1 MNSVKIFGKYLDQPK
16 LVEKFSK
23 TVPAIMIAGGAGFA
37 LHNYNHAPE
46 NEKKKVLKKDVI
58 VIATTIAA
66 ALAAPKIA
74 SKLVK
79 RGGHSHGTHAH
90 APKIEPSHIHE
101 HEAHKHCEH
110 HHEHHHNHEHE
121 HIPALSEF
129 LKENKVSEQT
139 AKLLEKT
146 QTKALKLS
154 EIKTVFNELGDKKFA
169 KKFLSDEHQGLI
181 PDPEN
186 IDYKHLTGELGWL
199 SIMGAIPVLGG
210 IAGGAFADKVTGE
223 NLKETMPNKVKEGAY
238 QYLANIFLCNIG
250 AGAALFALEKAK
262 ITSKSARAVG
272 MIGGIILTGIIGGSA
287 IANYIGQKVINPL
300 MGQKNKNEKLFTERK
315 PEALDISLH
324 ADDIATVAVMSG
336 LKWIEPAL
344 PILYGISGYR
354 AGIGYRN
361 EHAYDKFYYLLH
373 NNNDHKKHSDSAYSA
388 FA

>member
-1 MNSVKIFGKYLDQPK
+1 MNSLSIFGKYLDQPK

-23 TVPAIMIAGGAGFA
+23 AVPAIMVAGGAGIA
-37 LHNYNHAPE
+37 LHNTHKAPE
-46 NEKKKVLKKDVI
+46 KEKKKVLTKDAI
-58 VIATTIAA
+58 VIAATILS

-74 SKLVK
+74 SKIVK
-79 RGGHSHGTHAH
+79 GGHH
-90 APKIEPSHIHE
+90 
-101 HEAHKHCEH
+101 H
-110 HHEHHHNHEHE
+110 HHEEDE
-121 HIPALSEF
+121 VVQTLAEF
-129 LKENKVSEQT
+129 LKENKVTKET
-139 AKLLEKT
+139 EKLLEKA

-154 EIKTVFNELGDKKFA
+154 EVKTVFKELGENKNA
-169 KKFLSDEHQGLI
+169 KEFLSGEDGLI

-186 IDYKHLTGELGWL
+186 IDSKHLFGEIGRLSVLGL
-199 SIMGAIPVLGG
+199 IPVLGG
-210 IAGGAFADKVTGE
+210 VTGGAIADKVTGE

-250 AGAALFALEKAK
+250 AGTALLALEKAK

-287 IANYIGQKVINPL
+287 MANYIGKKIIDPL
-300 MGQKNKNEKLFTERK
+300 MSNKKDNRSLFAERK

-361 EHAYDKFYYLLH
+361 EHVYDKFYNLLH
-373 NNNDHKKHSDSAYSA
+373 HNNTHKKHSDCAYSA

>member
-1 MNSVKIFGKYLDQPK
+1 MNSIKIFGKYLDQPK

-23 TVPAIMIAGGAGFA
+23 TIPAIMIAGGAGFA
-37 LHNYNHAPE
+37 WHNANKAPE
-46 NEKKKVLKKDVI
+46 KEKKKTLTKDVI

-79 RGGHSHGTHAH
+79 RGRHHHGAHVHIPKVETPHVHTHKAH
-90 APKIEPSHIHE
+90 E
-101 HEAHKHCEH
+101 HCEH
-110 HHEHHHNHEHE
+110 HHHEHHEHD
-121 HIPALSEF
+121 HIKTLSEF

-139 AKLLEKT
+139 AKLLEKA
-146 QTKALKLS
+146 QTKALKFS
-154 EIKTVFNELGDKKFA
+154 EIKTVFTELGDKKFA
-169 KKFLSDEHQGLI
+169 KEFLSDEHHGLI

-210 IAGGAFADKVTGE
+210 IAGGAIADKVTGE
-223 NLKETMPNKVKEGAY
+223 NLKETMPNKFKEGAY

-300 MGQKNKNEKLFTERK
+300 MGRKEDKRSLFAERK

-344 PILYGISGYR
+344 PVLYGISGYR

-361 EHAYDKFYYLLH
+361 EHAYDKFYHLLH
-373 NNNDHKKHSDSAYSA
+373 HNNTHKKHSDCAYSA